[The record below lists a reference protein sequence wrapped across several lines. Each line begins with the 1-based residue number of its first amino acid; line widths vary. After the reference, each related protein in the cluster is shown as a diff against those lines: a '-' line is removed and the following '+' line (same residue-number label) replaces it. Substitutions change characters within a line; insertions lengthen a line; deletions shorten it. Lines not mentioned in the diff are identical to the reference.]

1 MTREIFG
8 NTPSNGQTSAIVE
21 LEKMCQWFVNNG
33 SGKITHNT
41 TTTDKERIQDIDHGI
56 GAFATKRFEIYD
68 YGVWSIFEPFEDP
81 RRIIDIKFWYSY
93 KLQRIGVRMSKK
105 DVISFTKMVIEIIK
119 RYKNN
124 NGIEKINT
132 EQVFIALNKLL
143 VTSELIP
150 VIPDHDQL

>member
-8 NTPSNGQTSAIVE
+8 NTPSDGQTSAIVE
-21 LEKMCQWFVNNG
+21 LEKMCQWFVDNG

-41 TTTDKERIQDIDHGI
+41 TKENERIQYIEHGI

-81 RRIIDIKFWYSY
+81 RKVIDIKFWYSY
-93 KLQRIGVRMSKK
+93 KLQRMGVRMSKK
-105 DVISFTKMVIEIIK
+105 DVIMFTKMVIEIIK
-119 RYKNN
+119 RFKNS

-150 VIPDHDQL
+150 VIPDADQI